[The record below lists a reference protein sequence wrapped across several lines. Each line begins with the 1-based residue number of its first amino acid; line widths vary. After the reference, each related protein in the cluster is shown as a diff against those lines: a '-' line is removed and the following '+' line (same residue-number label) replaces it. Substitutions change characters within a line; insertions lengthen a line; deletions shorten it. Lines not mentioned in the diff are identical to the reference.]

1 MFSSLRNKLIAFI
14 ALLLLITIALISL
27 GGYYKMRGT
36 MLDSLQNEI
45 SGTAS
50 GYNITLRNWV
60 EGHKMIVTAMA
71 SALGTATDPM
81 PALIQGAKSAKFD
94 SAYFG
99 KADKQMITNRELG
112 LPAGY
117 DPTSRPWYQQAVAEK
132 RTILTAPYVDAGSK
146 RLTMSFASPVESNGV
161 LAGVVGTD
169 IMLDDIVKDVL
180 NIKLTGEGYAVLL
193 GKDGKVLVHNNQAYI
208 QKSINEVTPD
218 LSVDLLAKY
227 AGERTLNTVQLDNK
241 SRLVYIQSIE
251 GSDMYLMFVIDKG
264 LALAPLNQLLIIA
277 FAALVG
283 LLVVL
288 IPLSSMLVSRML
300 ANLRVMRDRMQQIAN
315 GGGDLTRTLD
325 IHGNDE
331 IAQMATAFNQFTG
344 QLRTMFIDIRKETEN
359 LTHGVTDI
367 NSVLQQLSNDSA
379 LLADLAAAN
388 AATIE
393 EITVSISHIA
403 DNSNDANQLVTST
416 GALSGES
423 ASTVREVAKEVS
435 KSASEVEGLASL
447 LNSLNQRSQDI
458 SGIIRVIKEI
468 ADQTNLLALNAAIEA
483 ARAGEQGRGFAV
495 VADEVRKLAERTGQ
509 ATVEITGMIDGIRHE
524 TDAAVANMQSTI
536 TTVQSGVALSESA
549 AEKIAHIRENMH
561 TVMIK
566 IGEIAHSTKEQQDA
580 TTAMAQSAENIT
592 NQMQQSDAAL
602 HRATGAVHQLS
613 DLAAF
618 LRQLFGNFKL

>member
-1 MFSSLRNKLIAFI
+1 MLGSLRNKLIAFI
-14 ALLLLITIALISL
+14 ALLLFVTIGLISA
-27 GGYYKMRGT
+27 GGYIKMRDV
-36 MLDSLQNEI
+36 MVQALESEI
-45 SGTAS
+45 TATAR
-50 GYNITLRNWV
+50 GYDISLRNWV
-60 EGHKMIVTAMA
+60 KDHELITHSVAESLVKG
-71 SALGTATDPM
+71 GDPT
-81 PALIQGAKSAKFD
+81 PALIQGERSGAFD

-99 KADKQMITNRELG
+99 TADKQMIATHLIG
-112 LPAGY
+112 LPPNY
-117 DPTSRPWYQQAVAEK
+117 DPTSRPWYQQAAKENK
-132 RTILTAPYVDAGSK
+132 TRLTEPYVDAGTGK
-146 RLTMSFASPVESNGV
+146 LTMTFASPVTINNV
-161 LAGVVGTD
+161 LAGVVGC
-169 IMLDDIVKDVL
+169 DIVLDSVVKDIL
-180 NIKLTGEGYAVLL
+180 NIKLAGNGYGILISKEG
-193 GKDGKVLVHNNQAYI
+193 KILVHKDKEHLQKNITELSPELTQEKISRFINSKIANSIQVNKRSKYI
-208 QKSINEVTPD
+208 YINPVE
-218 LSVDLLAKY
+218 
-227 AGERTLNTVQLDNK
+227 N
-241 SRLVYIQSIE
+241 
-251 GSDMYLMFVIDKG
+251 SDMTLLLISDKET
-264 LALAPLNQLLIIA
+264 ALAPTNQLLFISLA
-277 FAALVG
+277 TLFG
-283 LLVVL
+283 LLLIL
-288 IPLSSMLVSRML
+288 IPLSSLLINKMLI
-300 ANLRVMRDRMQQIAN
+300 NLGMMRDRMQEIAN
-315 GGGDLTRTLD
+315 GGGDLTRKLE
-325 IHGNDE
+325 IKGNDE
-331 IAQMATAFNQFTG
+331 IAQMAMAFNQFTG

-367 NSVLQQLSNDSA
+367 NSVLHQLSADSA
-379 LLADLAAAN
+379 LLADLAASN

-403 DNSNDANQLVTST
+403 ENSDDANQLVTST

-536 TTVQSGVALSESA
+536 TTVQSGVTLAESA
-549 AEKIAHIRENMH
+549 AEKIANIRENMH

-613 DLAAF
+613 DLAVF

>member
-14 ALLLLITIALISL
+14 ALLLLITVGLISL
-27 GGYYKMRGT
+27 GGYFKMRGV
-36 MLDSLQNEI
+36 MIDSLHSEVVA
-45 SGTAS
+45 TAT
-50 GYNITLRNWV
+50 GNNVTLRDWV
-60 EGHKMIVTAMA
+60 SSHKMIVGAMA
-71 SALGTATDPM
+71 TALSTAADPM
-81 PALIQGAKSAKFD
+81 PPLVQGAKSAKFD

-99 KADKQMITNRELG
+99 KADKQMITSRELG

-146 RLTMSFASPVESNGV
+146 RLTMSFASPVEANGT
-161 LAGVVGTD
+161 LLGVVGTD

-180 NIKLTGEGYAVLL
+180 NIKLTGEGYAILL
-193 GKDGKVLVHNNQAYI
+193 GKDGKVLVHKNQAYI
-208 QKSINEVTPD
+208 QKPINEISPD

-227 AGERTLNTVQLDNK
+227 ASEKSLNTIQIDDK
-241 SRLVYIQSIE
+241 SRLVYIQPIE
-251 GSDMYLMFVIDKG
+251 GSDMYLMFVIDKAV
-264 LALAPLNQLLIIA
+264 ALAPLNQLLIIA
-277 FAALVG
+277 LVALIG

-288 IPLSSMLVSRML
+288 IPIASMLVSKML
-300 ANLRVMRDRMQQIAN
+300 VNLRVMRDRMQQIAS
-315 GGGDLTRTLD
+315 GGGDLTRTLN
-325 IHGNDE
+325 IQGNDE
-331 IAQMATAFNQFTG
+331 IAQMAMAFNQFTG

-367 NSVLQQLSNDSA
+367 NSVLQQLANDSA
-379 LLADLAAAN
+379 LLSDLAASN

-435 KSASEVEGLASL
+435 QSAAEVEGLASL
-447 LNSLNQRSQDI
+447 LNSLNQRSQEI

-495 VADEVRKLAERTGQ
+495 VADEVRKLAERTGH
-509 ATVEITGMIDGIRHE
+509 ATVEITGMIDGIRNE

-536 TTVQSGVALSESA
+536 TTVQSGVTLSESA

-602 HRATGAVHQLS
+602 HRATGAVHQLN
-613 DLAAF
+613 DLAVF